1 MPDIRKKLVVVG
13 DGACG
18 KTCMLIVH
26 SKGTFPKKYVPTV
39 FENYTMVV
47 PQGKNNIELSLWD
60 TAGQEDYDRLR
71 PLSYPESD
79 VVLMCFAVNNPPS
92 LDNITE
98 KWFPELTHFLEKIPK
113 LVVGLKTD
121 LRDEAQAEAASSSGL
136 SLTDNNTTNNSTAVD
151 APSQFVTYEQGAAVA
166 ASLHCKYFE
175 CSAKSRK
182 GLAEVFQAALKM
194 AMRSNFSRMR
204 KQACVIL

>member
-1 MPDIRKKLVVVG
+1 
-13 DGACG
+13 
-18 KTCMLIVH
+18 
-26 SKGTFPKKYVPTV
+26 
-39 FENYTMVV
+39 MVV
-47 PQGKNNIELSLWD
+47 TQGKHQIELSLWD

-121 LRDEAQAEAASSSGL
+121 LRDEALGIEHSTAAPSST
-136 SLTDNNTTNNSTAVD
+136 SLTDNSITTATTTSSHSHVD
-151 APSQFVTYEQGAAVA
+151 MSQFVTYEQGAAVA

-204 KQACVIL
+204 KQACIVL